1 MQGEC
6 IIFGGCGLR
15 HVIKEFERTFLRR
28 VVGRPSLDTL
38 HQEKTIPDAGF
49 FAGSFQVV

>member
-1 MQGEC
+1 MQGER

-15 HVIKEFERTFLRR
+15 HVIKDFERIFPCR

-49 FAGSFQVV
+49 FAGSFQIV